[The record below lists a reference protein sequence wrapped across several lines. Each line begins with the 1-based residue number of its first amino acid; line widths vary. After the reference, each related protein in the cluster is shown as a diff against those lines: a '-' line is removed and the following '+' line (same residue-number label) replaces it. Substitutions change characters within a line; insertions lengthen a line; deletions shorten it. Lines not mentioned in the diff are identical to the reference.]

1 MIYLLM
7 CGGLYPHWQEPKHLQ
22 KIHGEPIVARTIR
35 LLRESGIENIAI
47 TSNDDR
53 FKQFGVPVL
62 EHDNTYVYGK
72 VHTWLDAFYP
82 LDRAVCYIFGDVV
95 FSPEAIKTI
104 VKYQTDSIMFF
115 GSSEPVPENY
125 PKRWAEPFAFKVMD
139 QKLFRAAITLTK
151 HYDKLGK
158 FHREPVSWELWQVIQ
173 GTPLD
178 VIDYTNYVAINDYT
192 CDIDTPEDIELMER
206 LAT

>member
-1 MIYLLM
+1 MIYLIM
-7 CGGLYPHWQEPKHLQ
+7 CGGSYPHWHEPKHLQ

-35 LLRESGIENIAI
+35 LLRENGIENIAI

-62 EHDNTYVYGK
+62 EHNNTYIYGK

-104 VKYQTDSIMFF
+104 VEYQTDSIMFF

-125 PKRWAEPFAFKVMD
+125 PKEWAEPFAFKVMD
-139 QKLFRAAITLTK
+139 QQLFRAAITLTK
-151 HYDKLGK
+151 HYDRLGK

-173 GTPLD
+173 GTSLD
-178 VIDYTNYVAINDYT
+178 VIDFTNYVAINDYT
-192 CDIDTPEDIELMER
+192 CDIDSPEDIELMER
-206 LAT
+206 LIT

>member
-7 CGGLYPHWQEPKHLQ
+7 CGGSYPHWQEPKHLQ

-35 LLRESGIENIAI
+35 LLRENGIENIAI
-47 TSNDDR
+47 TSNDER

-62 EHDNTYVYGK
+62 EHTNTFGNGGR
-72 VHTWLDAFYP
+72 WLDAFYP

-95 FSPEAIKTI
+95 FSTEAIKII
-104 VKYQTDSIMFF
+104 VEYQTDSIMFF
-115 GSSEPVPENY
+115 GSSEPVAEDY
-125 PKRWAEPFAFKVMD
+125 PKQWAEPFAFKVMD
-139 QKLFRAAITLTK
+139 QQLFRAAITLTK
-151 HYDKLGK
+151 HYDRLGK

-178 VIDYTNYVAINDYT
+178 VIDFTNYVAINDYT
-192 CDIDTPEDIELMER
+192 CDVDTPEDIELMER
-206 LAT
+206 YAE